1 MQGNQGCFQES
12 ANVLAMSRKL
22 KHDTKTDLYLNKF
35 YCALM
40 PHNFFFKKQKYSQ
53 QKKNGDNLLLSID
66 KHAPNI
72 RDRHHEH
79 WKKH

>member
-40 PHNFFFKKQKYSQ
+40 PHKKKL
-53 QKKNGDNLLLSID
+53 KKAEIFPAEEEQGQL
-66 KHAPNI
+66 AAQY
-72 RDRHHEH
+72 
-79 WKKH
+79 